1 MNFGRKLIRP
11 IRSKPLERR
20 PRICPVAC
28 ASIHD
33 AEERRVP
40 VGWQLGLGKIHTPQE
55 PMAHPSSSVK
65 FRRWIRTSTCWLG
78 SPFSSPR
85 PHGLVGTKQIW
96 FGEQR
101 TAAVGWA
108 AFAPN
113 VDTALSPINITA
125 VQSCGLGALALAE
138 VRSMFSPW
146 YFFRGGLGP
155 VTNPSHLELAIRF
168 SRQDTAI
175 SMV

>member
-1 MNFGRKLIRP
+1 MSQLDGSLALGKFTHLKNPWP
-11 IRSKPLERR
+11 IRARR
-20 PRICPVAC
+20 
-28 ASIHD
+28 
-33 AEERRVP
+33 
-40 VGWQLGLGKIHTPQE
+40 
-55 PMAHPSSSVK
+55 SSSG
-65 FRRWIRTSTCWLG
+65 RWIRTSTCWLG

-125 VQSCGLGALALAE
+125 VQFVRSRCTGLSRGPLHVLTLVFLSRGLG
-138 VRSMFSPW
+138 F
-146 YFFRGGLGP
+146 

-168 SRQDTAI
+168 SRQDTGI
-175 SMV
+175 SIV